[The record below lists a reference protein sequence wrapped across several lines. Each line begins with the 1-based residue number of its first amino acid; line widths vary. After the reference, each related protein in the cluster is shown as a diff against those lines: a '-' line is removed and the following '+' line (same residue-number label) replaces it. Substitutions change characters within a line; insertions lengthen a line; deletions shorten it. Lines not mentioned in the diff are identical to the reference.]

1 MAGLR
6 WERAIVDAILH
17 VKELQ
22 YRDQGIKLQCK
33 CSVPE
38 DLAVAGTDLCSLFSN
53 LLDNAANAV
62 DPLEPQQKIVSL
74 SSVFDQNVFTV
85 RCENPYPGEGSL
97 LPSHRPDGHGLG
109 LSILEDLAKRYQG
122 EMNTETDNDI
132 FKVTLWLL
140 PSDN

>member
-1 MAGLR
+1 
-6 WERAIVDAILH
+6 
-17 VKELQ
+17 
-22 YRDQGIKLQCK
+22 
-33 CSVPE
+33 
-38 DLAVAGTDLCSLFSN
+38 
-53 LLDNAANAV
+53 AANAV

-74 SSVFDQNVFTV
+74 SSVFDQNVFIV
-85 RCENPYPGEGSL
+85 RCENPYPGEKSL

-122 EMNTETDNDI
+122 EMNTETDNEI